1 MKDKF
6 AQGLLRQREEGQ
18 RRRLSTFYTGILAML
33 FLGHALV
40 SSLASPLKLLPQT
53 ALAIGMG
60 YVHFLIIPGGHG
72 WAFAK

>member
-1 MKDKF
+1 
-6 AQGLLRQREEGQ
+6 
-18 RRRLSTFYTGILAML
+18 ML